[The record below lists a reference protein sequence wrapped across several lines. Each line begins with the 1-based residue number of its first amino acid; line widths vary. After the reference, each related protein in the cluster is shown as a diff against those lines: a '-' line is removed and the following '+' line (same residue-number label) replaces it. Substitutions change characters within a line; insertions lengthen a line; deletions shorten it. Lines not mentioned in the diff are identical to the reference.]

1 MRIVILTY
9 KIFPV
14 SAIHKGAVKILADFH
29 LRICDSLAT
38 IAAEEDIRFN
48 FSSAIHDLYHNLKQ
62 HDLMKEISLEKLCT
76 TFFSHYLNTPFQY
89 LLYAN

>member
-62 HDLMKEISLEKLCT
+62 HDLMKEISLEIL
-76 TFFSHYLNTPFQY
+76 FLNKEN
-89 LLYAN
+89 YAQHFLVII